1 MPNVDLLDRVQA
13 AAGWFAVVGI
23 KGKKN
28 VRQVLV
34 ATREEVDKVSAEF
47 VEQQRNVFFGCA
59 KYKTDANRT
68 KENVQSIKCFWLD
81 IDCGA
86 AKAQV
91 NAKTGRPDGYI
102 DQTAGLNALKQ
113 FCTVIG
119 LPRPLLVNSGRGI
132 HVYWPL
138 TQPVTRE
145 EWEPVANRLNEL
157 CVIHNLYV
165 DASVF
170 EVARVLRIPG
180 TLNFKDE
187 PPSPV
192 EIISDCADVEYVPFR
207 DLLGVKEVTNIAAS
221 AHQELSELAKS
232 LLSNTTLSFSRIMRK
247 SANGEGCAQLLHIY
261 QNQDAITEPLWWDA
275 LSVAHL
281 CVDRSTAIH
290 KISEKYTNYS
300 FEETET
306 KASNT
311 KGAHHCATFEKHN
324 PGGCAGCPWKG
335 RIKTPLSLGREVI
348 RPEQEAKEST
358 TLEKDGTYII
368 PKYPTP
374 YFRGQN
380 GGVYKMPAKSDEEAE
395 PICVY
400 EHDIYVVKRMRDPVE
415 GELALIRLHLPK
427 EEVVEFTVPLAIV
440 AVKESLRTALARK
453 GVAGLPYQMNELTT
467 YIMIFVKELQYKIK
481 AEIMRTQFGWAEGD
495 SKFVIGSREITKDGT
510 FHSPPSSVTAQIAE
524 SMVPCGTLEKWKEV
538 FNMYAKPGLE
548 PHAFAALTAF
558 GAPLLKFTGQNGAI
572 INLIH
577 KSSGTGKSTV
587 LYMCN
592 SVYGHPVK
600 LAAIWKDTL
609 AARMIHLGVMNNL
622 PFTMDE
628 MTNTEPKDFSTLAY
642 SMSQG
647 RGPNRAKSQ
656 SNEMRLNNTTWQ
668 TLSLASSN
676 ASFYEKLGIHK
687 ASPDGELMRLIEY
700 QIEPSDIIEPS
711 VAKHMFDHQLM
722 ENYGMAGDIYCNHL
736 LGNLE
741 ESVSGLLAVQAKIDK
756 EMRLTNRERFWSA
769 ILACNITGGL
779 IARNLNL
786 IDYDMKAIYQWAVN
800 DMLKDIRLDVTPPV
814 SEVSGVIGSYVNR
827 CMQNMLVVNDDVD
840 QRTRMATLPMMEPRG
855 PLLIRFEPDTNK
867 LFLSANEF
875 RKDCVESQVHYKD
888 VLQQL
893 KAKGIFLGAAVKRM
907 SKGMKMSTPGV
918 YALTFDCANSDFIDM
933 NSLLPASGDSADR
946 GG

>member
-1 MPNVDLLDRVQA
+1 MPNVDLLNRVQA
-13 AAGWFAVVGI
+13 VGGWFAVLGI

-28 VRQVLV
+28 VQQVLV
-34 ATREEVDKVSAEF
+34 ETREEVDKVAAEF

-59 KYKTDANRT
+59 KYKTSANRK
-68 KENVQSIKCFWLD
+68 KENVQSVKCFWLD

-86 AKAQV
+86 SKAQI
-91 NAKTGRPDGYI
+91 NEKTGRPDGYV
-102 DQTAGLNALKQ
+102 DQATGLSELKR
-113 FCTVIG
+113 FCTLIG

-138 TQPVTRE
+138 TQAVSRE

-180 TLNFKDE
+180 TFNFKDD
-187 PPSPV
+187 PPLPV
-192 EIISDCADVEYVPFR
+192 EVISDCDDVEYSQFKE
-207 DLLGVKEVTNIAAS
+207 LLGVKELPDAIGP
-221 AHQELSELAKS
+221 HQELSDLAKS

-261 QNQDAITEPLWWDA
+261 QNQEEITEPLWWDA

-290 KISEKYTNYS
+290 KISEKHPDYS
-300 FEETET
+300 FEETEA
-306 KASNT
+306 KASGT

-348 RPEQEAKEST
+348 RPEQAEKET
-358 TLEKDGTYII
+358 TVLEKDGSYVI
-368 PKYPTP
+368 PPYPTP
-374 YFRGQN
+374 YFRGKN
-380 GGVYKMPAKSDEEAE
+380 GGVYKMPAKADEESE

-400 EHDIYVVKRMRDPVE
+400 EHDIYVVKRMRDPEE
-415 GELALIRLHLPK
+415 GELALIRLHLPQ

-467 YIMIFVKELQYKIK
+467 FIMIFVKELQYKIK
-481 AEIMRTQFGWAEGD
+481 AEVMRTQFGWTEGD
-495 SKFVIGSREITKDGT
+495 SKFVIGNREITKDGT

-524 SMVPCGTLEKWKEV
+524 YLTPCGTLEKWKEV

-558 GAPLLKFTGQNGAI
+558 GAPLLRFTGQNGAI

-577 KSSGTGKSTV
+577 KASGTGKSTI

-592 SVYGHPVK
+592 SVYGHPSK

-622 PFTMDE
+622 PFTVDE
-628 MTNTEPKDFSTLAY
+628 ITNTEPKDFSTLAY

-656 SNEMRLNNTTWQ
+656 TNEMRLNNTTWQ
-668 TLSLASSN
+668 TLSLTSSN

-700 QIEPSDIIEPS
+700 QIEPTDIIPPD
-711 VAKHMFDHQLM
+711 VAKRMFDHQLM
-722 ENYGMAGDIYCNHL
+722 ENYGMAGDIYGTHL
-736 LGNLE
+736 IGNLE

-756 EMRLTNRERFWSA
+756 EMRLTNRERFWSSA
-769 ILACNITGGL
+769 IASNITGGL
-779 IARNLNL
+779 ISRNLNL
-786 IDYDMKAIYQWAVN
+786 HDYNMKAIYQWAVN
-800 DMLKDIRLDVTPPV
+800 DMLRDIRQDVAPPV
-814 SEVSGVIGSYVNR
+814 SDVSGIIGSYVNR
-827 CMQNMLVVNDDVD
+827 YMQNMLVVNDEVD
-840 QRTRMATLPMMEPRG
+840 HRTKMNMLPLMEPKG
-855 PLLIRFEPDTNK
+855 PLLIRYEPDTNK
-867 LFLSANEF
+867 LFLAANEF
-875 RKDCVESQVHYKD
+875 RKDCVEAQVHYKD
-888 VLQQL
+888 VLKQL
-893 KAKGIFLGAAVKRM
+893 KAKGIYLGAMVKRM
-907 SKGMKMSTPGV
+907 SKGMKMNTPGV
-918 YALTFDCANSDFIDM
+918 YALMFDCANSDFITM
-933 NSLLPASGDSADR
+933 NSLLPTSDDSADR
-946 GG
+946 GS